1 LTAAAPIS
9 RRERKKQLIRERIC
23 EETVNLIAMHGIE
36 GTTIDAICDCAD
48 IAKKTFY
55 NYYSAKHD
63 LMLDICATHLLSRT
77 DVLVKEAMEKRQ
89 GLRDRLHYIFTVM
102 KDRNQNAGLLE
113 RELITYLVS
122 GLAANINDGAN
133 HLSFMNECFAELFR
147 DNQEE
152 IKDGCDP
159 EFCAELTV
167 GAVNAMTL
175 NWLHHD
181 DYPVVRRFDQTF
193 NFIIEGIIRED

>member
-1 LTAAAPIS
+1 MTAVAPIS

-23 EETVNLIAMHGIE
+23 EETVKLISIHGID

-63 LMLDICATHLLSRT
+63 LMLDICNSQLLSRT
-77 DVLVKEAMEKRQ
+77 DVLVKEAMSKRQ
-89 GLRDRLHYIFTVM
+89 GLSDRLNYIFTVM
-102 KDRNQNAGLLE
+102 KDRNQSAGLLE

-122 GLAANINDGAN
+122 GLAANINDGASQ
-133 HLSFMNECFAELFR
+133 LSFMNECFAELFR
-147 DNQEE
+147 DNSDE
-152 IKDGCDP
+152 IKQGLDP

-181 DYPVVRRFDQTF
+181 DYPVVHRFEQTLS
-193 NFIIEGIIRED
+193 FICNGIID